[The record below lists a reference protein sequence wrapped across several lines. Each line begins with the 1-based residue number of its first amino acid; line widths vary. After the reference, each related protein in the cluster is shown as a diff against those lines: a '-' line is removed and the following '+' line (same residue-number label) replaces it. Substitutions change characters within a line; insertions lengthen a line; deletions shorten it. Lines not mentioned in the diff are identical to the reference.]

1 MAIKWNMFSGADRKS
16 AAKQNEKKTL
26 TADEVRNIVNREVNT
41 VSAQSKIM
49 KYFDEL
55 EAQGVRTEALL
66 GEIREAI
73 DDSISQVKEAALGS
87 NISMGKL
94 EEIDASVKKVEQ
106 LSLGLENTIHKDNLL
121 SYKNIKDRL
130 DEIEENN
137 IVRARK
143 IRRKANAAVVFGILN
158 FIGIL
163 GIAGLLIV
171 LKMI

>member
-1 MAIKWNMFSGADRKS
+1 MAIRRNVFSGTDKKT
-16 AAKQNEKKTL
+16 AAKQNEKKAL
-26 TADEVRNIVNREVNT
+26 TADEVRNIVSREVNT

-73 DDSISQVKEAALGS
+73 DDSISQVKEAAAGS

-106 LSLGLENTIHKDNLL
+106 LSMGLENTVHKDNLL

-130 DEIEENN
+130 EELEENS
-137 IVRARK
+137 IFRAKK
-143 IRRKANAAVVFGILN
+143 IRRKVNAAIVFGVLN
-158 FIGIL
+158 FIGII
-163 GIAGLLIV
+163 GIVCLLV
-171 LKMI
+171 LQMI